1 MQWRFIP
8 DAFSIMNPNYLL
20 AISTRPN
27 VICVDTV
34 IKTKA
39 TCELTEESYNAHS
52 SKVRYAV
59 EKVEGKGPW
68 GKAVL
73 SLLLAS

>member
-1 MQWRFIP
+1 MV
-8 DAFSIMNPNYLL
+8 
-20 AISTRPN
+20 AISIRPN

-39 TCELTEESYNAHS
+39 TYELTEESYNAQS
-52 SKVRYAV
+52 SKVRFAV
-59 EKVEGKGPW
+59 ERVEGKKAQ

>member
-1 MQWRFIP
+1 M
-8 DAFSIMNPNYLL
+8 
-20 AISTRPN
+20 
-27 VICVDTV
+27 DTV

-59 EKVEGKGPW
+59 EKMEGKKAW